1 MSLCMK
7 TTAISGAAYCGIQ
20 ADLASR
26 EGAVS
31 AKLAHLFF
39 QCAVATGTRTVEEW
53 DALVNAAR
61 EAEVTIAEALE
72 FGEE

>member
-1 MSLCMK
+1 MHPMK
-7 TTAISGAAYCGIQ
+7 TTKGISGAAYCGLQ
-20 ADLASR
+20 ADLAAR

-39 QCAVATGTRTVEEW
+39 QCATMTGERALEEW

-61 EAEVTIAEALE
+61 EAGATIEEALE